1 MGMSEWRF
9 SAVQGSLSQAG
20 LNAVDARIGDAGGL
34 DFGLAWASSNGHLGV
49 VRELLAL
56 SNGRSVDVHV
66 EMKLVFVWHARRSL
80 LRL

>member
-1 MGMSEWRF
+1 MGISEWRF

-34 DFGLAWASSNGHLGV
+34 DFGFVWASSIGHLGV

-56 SNGRSVDVHV
+56 SNGRSVDLRV
-66 EMKLVFVWHARRSL
+66 EMKLASV
-80 LRL
+80 